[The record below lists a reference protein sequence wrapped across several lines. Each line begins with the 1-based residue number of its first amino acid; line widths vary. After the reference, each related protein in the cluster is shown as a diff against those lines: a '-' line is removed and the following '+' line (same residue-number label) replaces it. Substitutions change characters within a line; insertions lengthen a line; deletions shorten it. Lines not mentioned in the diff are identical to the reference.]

1 MIFVKDNL
9 PRRNSDLMEQIIC
22 QDIKSR
28 FEKKQFIPK
37 IDDDFN
43 LLKYAFNLIMSK
55 KFSENSF
62 DDLEDIFRS
71 VCSNDCLKTGF
82 FYFIMIMC
90 QLKFNLHNKNFQNIK
105 EIIYQIKIDENQC
118 CSDPNF
124 NVDNENLII
133 DLFLI
138 FSKANLA
145 NKLYCKS
152 LNNLLCIE
160 KRDVSMKL
168 LSIRFTVGCINYFY
182 LKNYAT

>member
-1 MIFVKDNL
+1 
-9 PRRNSDLMEQIIC
+9 MEQIIC

-28 FEKKQFIPK
+28 FEKKKFIPK
-37 IDDDFN
+37 NDDDFN
-43 LLKYAFNLIMSK
+43 LLKYAFNFMMSK

-62 DDLEDIFRS
+62 DNLDDIFRT
-71 VCSNDCLKTGF
+71 VCSNNCLKSGF

-90 QLKFNLHNKNFQNIK
+90 QMKFNSHNENLQNMK
-105 EIIYQIKIDENQC
+105 EIIYQIEIDESQ

-124 NVDNENLII
+124 NFDNENLII

-160 KRDVSMKL
+160 RRDVSMKL
-168 LSIRFTVGCINYFY
+168 PSIRFAIGCIHYFY